1 MDVFFTIAEERIRQ
15 SVKNGDFDE
24 LPGKGKPLQLED
36 LSGVP
41 EDLRIG
47 YKILKNAGMLPE
59 EIQLKK
65 DMLTLEDLIA
75 CCKDEKERKK
85 LEEKL
90 NEKTLRFHQLM
101 EKRQMKGTSAFG
113 MYREKLLRKLR

>member
-1 MDVFFTIAEERIRQ
+1 MDVFFAIAEERIRQ
-15 SVKNGDFDE
+15 SVRNGDFDD

-41 EDLRIG
+41 EELRMS
-47 YKILKNAGMLPE
+47 YKILKNAGMIPE

-75 CCKDEKERKK
+75 CCKDEKERER
-85 LEEKL
+85 LTEKL
-90 NEKTLRFHQLM
+90 NEKTLRFQQLM
-101 EKRQMKGTSAFG
+101 EKRRMKGTSAFG
-113 MYREKLLRKLR
+113 MYREKLLRKIR